1 MHDKLHFFSKIIVSM
16 SINVTVFHKPIIRSY
31 INTAT
36 QISSLKGLFWS
47 HDEWNKTFWL
57 NIYLN
62 GEKRNYC
69 IFGFH
74 WNRALNTLTGVKFS
88 PHISKFAIVLAS
100 TLLGTKAIRRRTIMV
115 FMTEVGDSVT
125 QMRCHCPW
133 LPGVL
138 SNYLYWARAPLLSSL
153 FPRRKSWKNDLASE
167 RKGIYLQ
174 FAKEAKRTDLFRGS
188 SSLLFFFFL
197 ERKAYYVKH
206 NNQQQAGSS
215 SSSSNNTDNRA
226 YEQRLLGSRCK
237 DMRLL
242 GKVWEVQGVW
252 GVRAARGAA
261 GSGSDVLHIQKE
273 WSSQNTN
280 ATVGYERKTI
290 KDWNYE
296 LECCINWLLYLL

>member
-88 PHISKFAIVLAS
+88 PHISQFAIVLAS

-115 FMTEVGDSVT
+115 FMTEVGDSVP

-188 SSLLFFFFL
+188 SSLLFFSSFWS
-197 ERKAYYVKH
+197 VKPIMSNTII
-206 NNQQQAGSS
+206 NNKRVAAAAATTILTTGRM
-215 SSSSNNTDNRA
+215 SNGCLA
-226 YEQRLLGSRCK
+226 
-237 DMRLL
+237 
-242 GKVWEVQGVW
+242 V
-252 GVRAARGAA
+252 AARTCGYWRKCEKCKECGECEQLEEQPAVEVTFCIFKRSGAVRTQTPQW
-261 GSGSDVLHIQKE
+261 G
-273 WSSQNTN
+273 
-280 ATVGYERKTI
+280 
-290 KDWNYE
+290 
-296 LECCINWLLYLL
+296 